1 MPLLGDIAMIFIHF
15 HTILIIFGLTY
26 KLSAPQC
33 QFLFSAVF
41 VFQVFP
47 LRKLP
52 EKFRKKYIKNQRSGT
67 FQDPEGEPE
76 GGHQGPR
83 RPGGAA
89 PLAAPG
95 GGAPWGRAPPAR
107 GGGGGAWAPQE
118 PSDVTLRHIFKARLE
133 TLGTGT
139 IIRDLISV
147 PPPPR
152 FQDREREENSSRHP
166 AGGEDHHRDLLH
178 HHGRLPDDA

>member
-26 KLSAPQC
+26 LLSAPQC

-52 EKFRKKYIKNQRSGT
+52 EKFRKKYIKNQRSGS

-76 GGHQGPR
+76 GGHQGSR

-89 PLAAPG
+89 PSWP
-95 GGAPWGRAPPAR
+95 RR
-107 GGGGGAWAPQE
+107 GGAWALQVS
-118 PSDVTLRHIFKARLE
+118 SDVTPWPIFNTLPE
-133 TLGTGT
+133 TLERGT
-139 IIRDLISV
+139 L
-147 PPPPR
+147 
-152 FQDREREENSSRHP
+152 
-166 AGGEDHHRDLLH
+166 
-178 HHGRLPDDA
+178 